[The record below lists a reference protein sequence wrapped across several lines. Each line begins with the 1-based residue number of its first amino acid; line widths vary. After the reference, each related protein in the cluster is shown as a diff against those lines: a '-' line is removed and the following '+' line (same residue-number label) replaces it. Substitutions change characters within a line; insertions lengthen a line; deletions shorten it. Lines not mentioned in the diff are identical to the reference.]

1 MTDDKLSGEQ
11 ARAARQPYTKPQIQ
25 QVPLRQEEA
34 VLGACKT
41 SGRSGP
47 IQFRCTI
54 PVTCSSPLS

>member
-1 MTDDKLSGEQ
+1 MTDDRLSGG
-11 ARAARQPYTKPQIQ
+11 QPHTPRRPYAKPQIQ

-47 IQFRCTI
+47 AQFRCTL
-54 PVTCSSPLS
+54 PVSCSSPLS